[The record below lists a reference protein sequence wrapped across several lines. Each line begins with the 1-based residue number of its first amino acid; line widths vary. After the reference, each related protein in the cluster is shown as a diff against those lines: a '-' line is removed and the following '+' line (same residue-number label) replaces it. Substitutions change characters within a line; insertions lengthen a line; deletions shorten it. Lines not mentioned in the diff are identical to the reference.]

1 MNESDLYAIGQESE
15 AADHL
20 MRPLCEAL
28 GIPEAF
34 SPYEGRGLYSKPEP
48 QEGGMEMLAYLAVA
62 LLLVCAAIGI
72 GFIAGRFFS

>member
-1 MNESDLYAIGQESE
+1 MNNRHRAGQPADLPIPPIEYAGE
-15 AADHL
+15 
-20 MRPLCEAL
+20 
-28 GIPEAF
+28 
-34 SPYEGRGLYSKPEP
+34 EP